1 MKFRFTSH
9 AVEQIE
15 RRRLDRAVI
24 ERVLDSPGQIVVQR
38 SGREACQSRVHFDGR
53 EYLVRS
59 IVDRRFDPPA
69 VVTAYRTRYIA
80 KYWRQE

>member
-1 MKFRFTSH
+1 MKFRFR
-9 AVEQIE
+9 ARALDQME
-15 RRRLDRAVI
+15 RRGLDRAQI

-38 SGREACQSRVHFDGR
+38 SGREAFQSKVHFDGR
-53 EYLVRS
+53 EYLVRA
-59 IVDRRFDPPA
+59 IVDRRLDPPA